1 MCDPATAMA
10 VLMAVKAGADHNG
23 QVEATEAQN
32 KAARQTQA
40 NAATAARNKYLAQQQ
55 QFIDESRA
63 VQQEGYDADLAKEA
77 ALSTGVASAA
87 NAGVTGI
94 SVDALLASEVGKG
107 AVNQGRIQ
115 DKMNNLELG
124 FLNAVKG
131 SEIEAQSRIDAAVFQ
146 KGPSLAEGVLN
157 VAVGAASGYFM
168 GGGTTGTSTTTTTAA
183 TPKPI
188 P

>member
-1 MCDPATAMA
+1 MCDPVTAMA
-10 VLMAVKAGADHNG
+10 ILMATKAGADHNA
-23 QVEATEAQN
+23 QVSAAKAQN
-32 KAARQTQA
+32 RAARQTQE

-55 QFIDESRA
+55 QFIEESRA
-63 VQQEGYDADLAKEA
+63 VQQEGYDAELAKEA
-77 ALSTGVASAA
+77 AVSTGTASAA

-115 DKMNNLELG
+115 DKMSNLELG

-131 SEIEAQSRIDAAVFQ
+131 SEIEAQSRIDAAVYQ

-157 VAVGAASGYFM
+157 VAVGAASGYYM
-168 GGGTTGTSTTTTTAA
+168 GGGG
-183 TPKPI
+183 K
-188 P
+188 